1 MIHESTLQARLLALA
16 PSLLPNVRLFR
27 RNVLKVRI
35 EGRAM
40 RAGIKGQCDLYGYE
54 RGGRII
60 ELELKSLTGRQTPE
74 QVRWAEFCRV
84 WGVPHLVL
92 KPAQGEG
99 LDETVGRWCEEIG
112 RALKESRT

>member
-1 MIHESTLQARLLALA
+1 MIHESTLQARLLALVPA
-16 PSLLPNVRLFR
+16 LLPNVRLFR

-74 QVRWAEFCRV
+74 QVRWAEFCRAWV
-84 WGVPHLVL
+84 VPHLVL
-92 KPAQGEG
+92 KPVHGEEI
-99 LDETVGRWCEEIG
+99 DETVTRWCLEIAA
-112 RALKESRT
+112 RLESRR